1 MSTLQTG
8 KNTNIMR
15 KIYQSSRSLMI
26 KMLSG
31 NKIYIFF
38 QISAVKSNCQIF
50 FINAFAMPVIFTHTI
65 QDTHQRPISIKNIL
79 ELLNAGKRTAS
90 AMAVT
95 QWQELSVELEHVK
108 HFNFSKKVKKYIY
121 IFISKANPLSELII
135 AYNILRSYYTL

>member
-31 NKIYIFF
+31 NKYIFF
-38 QISAVKSNCQIF
+38 LDFSLKSNCQIF
-50 FINAFAMPVIFTHTI
+50 FINTFAMPVMFTHAI

-79 ELLNAGKRTAS
+79 ELLNAGKRTVS

-95 QWQELSVELEHVK
+95 
-108 HFNFSKKVKKYIY
+108 
-121 IFISKANPLSELII
+121 
-135 AYNILRSYYTL
+135 